1 MFMCTGRIFEIR
13 LSIKLSGEGGFR
25 EEKKQSQSHDRIQN
39 RSKTMAQEHK
49 KIKSDQLKVGKEK
62 AESNYATI
70 VRNQYEWFERL
81 ADRIDANPKPRPA
94 GAERP

>member
-1 MFMCTGRIFEIR
+1 MLFRCTLTIVLNIE
-13 LSIKLSGEGGFR
+13 LTEGNGFR
-25 EEKKQSQSHDRIQN
+25 EEKKQSQSNGRIQN
-39 RSKTMAQEHK
+39 RSKNVAQAQK
-49 KIKSDQLKVGKEK
+49 KTRSDQVKVGKEK
-62 AESNYATI
+62 ADANYATI